1 MRNLSKKMDIF
12 ISIFAA
18 LFSVINPLGTVP
30 IFVGLTKE
38 ETVSNRNKT
47 AAWTS
52 FNVFLILIISFFI
65 GKYVLAFF
73 GISLNSL
80 KIAGGLIIATS
91 GFSLLSGSF
100 TRHKGMKRMSVQ
112 QDLATRSEV
121 SLTPLAIPM
130 LAGPGSISL
139 LITMNQS
146 FESTNAYI
154 LASSAVLAVSFA
166 VYLVLRSSQFIVKML
181 GASGINGVS
190 RIIGFIVIAIGVE
203 YVSSAVQ
210 EIIIGLK

>member
-1 MRNLSKKMDIF
+1 MDIF

-18 LFSVINPLGTVP
+18 LISVINPLGTVP
-30 IFVGLTKE
+30 VFVGLTKE
-38 ETVSNRNKT
+38 ETISNRNKT

-52 FNVFLILIISFFI
+52 VNVFLILVISFFI

-146 FESTNAYI
+146 LATTNAYI
-154 LASSAVLAVSFA
+154 IATSAILAVSIA

-210 EIIIGLK
+210 EILIGLK

>member
-1 MRNLSKKMDIF
+1 MDIF

-18 LFSVINPLGTVP
+18 LISVINPLGTVP

-38 ETVSNRNKT
+38 ETISNRNKT

-52 FNVFLILIISFFI
+52 LNVFLILVISFFI

-146 FESTNAYI
+146 LATTNAYI
-154 LASSAVLAVSFA
+154 IATSAILAVSIA

>member
-1 MRNLSKKMDIF
+1 MDIF

-18 LFSVINPLGTVP
+18 LISVINPLGTVP
-30 IFVGLTKE
+30 VFVGLTKE
-38 ETVSNRNKT
+38 ETISNRNKT

-52 FNVFLILIISFFI
+52 LNVFLILVISFFI

-100 TRHKGMKRMSVQ
+100 TRHKGMKRMSIQ

-146 FESTNAYI
+146 LASTNAYI
-154 LASSAVLAVSFA
+154 IATSAILAVSIA

>member
-1 MRNLSKKMDIF
+1 MDIF

-18 LFSVINPLGTVP
+18 LISVINPLGTVP
-30 IFVGLTKE
+30 VFVGLTKE
-38 ETVSNRNKT
+38 ETISNRNKT

-52 FNVFLILIISFFI
+52 LNVFLILVISFFI

-100 TRHKGMKRMSVQ
+100 TRHKGMKRTSVQ

-146 FESTNAYI
+146 LVTMNAYLI
-154 LASSAVLAVSFA
+154 ATSAVLAVSFA

-210 EIIIGLK
+210 EIVNSLK

>member
-1 MRNLSKKMDIF
+1 MDIF

-18 LFSVINPLGTVP
+18 LISVINPLGTVP
-30 IFVGLTKE
+30 VFVGLTKE
-38 ETVSNRNKT
+38 ETISNRNKT

-52 FNVFLILIISFFI
+52 INVFLILVISFFI

-146 FESTNAYI
+146 LATTNAYI
-154 LASSAVLAVSFA
+154 IATSAILAVSIA

-203 YVSSAVQ
+203 YISSALQ

>member
-1 MRNLSKKMDIF
+1 MDIF

-30 IFVGLTKE
+30 VFVGLTKE
-38 ETVSNRNKT
+38 ETTSNRNKT

-52 FNVFLILIISFFI
+52 INVFLILIISFFI
-65 GKYVLAFF
+65 GKYALAFF

-100 TRHKGMKRMSVQ
+100 TRHKGMKRTSVQ

-146 FESTNAYI
+146 LVSTNAYI
-154 LASSAVLAVSFA
+154 IATSAVLAVSFA

-210 EIIIGLK
+210 EIVNGLK

>member
-1 MRNLSKKMDIF
+1 MDIF

-18 LFSVINPLGTVP
+18 LISVINPLGTVP
-30 IFVGLTKE
+30 VFVGLTKE
-38 ETVSNRNKT
+38 ETISNRNKT

-52 FNVFLILIISFFI
+52 INVFLILVISFFI

-146 FESTNAYI
+146 LATTNAYI
-154 LASSAVLAVSFA
+154 IATSAILAVSIA

-203 YVSSAVQ
+203 YISSAVQ

>member
-1 MRNLSKKMDIF
+1 MDIF

-18 LFSVINPLGTVP
+18 LISVINPLGTVP
-30 IFVGLTKE
+30 VFVGLTKE
-38 ETVSNRNKT
+38 ETISNRNKT

-52 FNVFLILIISFFI
+52 LNVFLILVISFFI

-146 FESTNAYI
+146 LATTNAYI
-154 LASSAVLAVSFA
+154 IATSAILAVSIA

-210 EIIIGLK
+210 EILIGLK

>member
-1 MRNLSKKMDIF
+1 MDIF

-18 LFSVINPLGTVP
+18 LISVINPLGTVP
-30 IFVGLTKE
+30 VFVGLTKE
-38 ETVSNRNKT
+38 ETISNRNKT

-52 FNVFLILIISFFI
+52 LNVFLILVISFFI
-65 GKYVLAFF
+65 GKYVLVFF

-146 FESTNAYI
+146 LATTNAYI
-154 LASSAVLAVSFA
+154 IATSAILAVSIA
-166 VYLVLRSSQFIVKML
+166 VFLVLRSSQFIVKML

-210 EIIIGLK
+210 EILIGLK

>member
-1 MRNLSKKMDIF
+1 MDIF

-18 LFSVINPLGTVP
+18 LISVINPLGTVP
-30 IFVGLTKE
+30 VFVGLTKE
-38 ETVSNRNKT
+38 ETISNRNKT

-52 FNVFLILIISFFI
+52 LNVFLILVISFFI

-146 FESTNAYI
+146 LATTNAYI
-154 LASSAVLAVSFA
+154 IATSAILAVSIA
-166 VYLVLRSSQFIVKML
+166 VYLALRSSQFIVKML

>member
-1 MRNLSKKMDIF
+1 MDIF

-18 LFSVINPLGTVP
+18 LISVINPLGTVP
-30 IFVGLTKE
+30 VFVGLTKE
-38 ETVSNRNKT
+38 ETISNRNKT
-47 AAWTS
+47 ATWTS
-52 FNVFLILIISFFI
+52 INVFLILVISFFI

-146 FESTNAYI
+146 LATTNAYI
-154 LASSAVLAVSFA
+154 IATSAILAVSIA

-203 YVSSAVQ
+203 YISSAVQ

>member
-1 MRNLSKKMDIF
+1 MDIF

-18 LFSVINPLGTVP
+18 LISVINPLGTVP
-30 IFVGLTKE
+30 VFVGLTKE
-38 ETVSNRNKT
+38 ETISNRNKT

-52 FNVFLILIISFFI
+52 VNVFLILVISFFI

-146 FESTNAYI
+146 LATTNAYI
-154 LASSAVLAVSFA
+154 IATSAILAVSIA

-210 EIIIGLK
+210 DILIGLK

>member
-1 MRNLSKKMDIF
+1 MDIF

-18 LFSVINPLGTVP
+18 LISVINPLGTVP
-30 IFVGLTKE
+30 VFVGLTKE
-38 ETVSNRNKT
+38 ETISNRNKT
-47 AAWTS
+47 AAWT
-52 FNVFLILIISFFI
+52 FLNVFLILVISFFI

-146 FESTNAYI
+146 LATTNAYI
-154 LASSAVLAVSFA
+154 IATSAILAVSIA

-210 EIIIGLK
+210 EILIGLK

>member
-1 MRNLSKKMDIF
+1 MDIF

-18 LFSVINPLGTVP
+18 LISVINPLGTVP
-30 IFVGLTKE
+30 VFVGLTKE
-38 ETVSNRNKT
+38 ETISNRNKT

-52 FNVFLILIISFFI
+52 LNVFLILVISFFI

-146 FESTNAYI
+146 LVTTNAYI
-154 LASSAVLAVSFA
+154 IATSAILAVSIA

-203 YVSSAVQ
+203 YISSAVQ

>member
-1 MRNLSKKMDIF
+1 MDIF

-18 LFSVINPLGTVP
+18 LISVINPLGTVP
-30 IFVGLTKE
+30 VFVGLTKE
-38 ETVSNRNKT
+38 ETISNRNKT
-47 AAWTS
+47 AAWT
-52 FNVFLILIISFFI
+52 FLNVFLILVISFFI

-146 FESTNAYI
+146 LASTNAYI
-154 LASSAVLAVSFA
+154 IATSAILAVSIA

-210 EIIIGLK
+210 EILIGLK

>member
-1 MRNLSKKMDIF
+1 MDIF

-18 LFSVINPLGTVP
+18 LISVINPLGTVP
-30 IFVGLTKE
+30 VFVGLTKE
-38 ETVSNRNKT
+38 ETISNRNKT

-52 FNVFLILIISFFI
+52 INVFLILVISFFI

-146 FESTNAYI
+146 LATTNAYI
-154 LASSAVLAVSFA
+154 IATSAILAVSIA

-210 EIIIGLK
+210 EIMIGLK

>member
-1 MRNLSKKMDIF
+1 MDIF

-18 LFSVINPLGTVP
+18 LISVINPLGTVP
-30 IFVGLTKE
+30 VFVGLTKE
-38 ETVSNRNKT
+38 ETISNRNKT

-52 FNVFLILIISFFI
+52 LNVFLILVISFFI

-100 TRHKGMKRMSVQ
+100 TRHKGMKKMSVQ

-146 FESTNAYI
+146 LATTNAYI
-154 LASSAVLAVSFA
+154 IATSAILAVSIA

-203 YVSSAVQ
+203 YISSAVQ

>member
-1 MRNLSKKMDIF
+1 
-12 ISIFAA
+12 
-18 LFSVINPLGTVP
+18 
-30 IFVGLTKE
+30 
-38 ETVSNRNKT
+38 
-47 AAWTS
+47 
-52 FNVFLILIISFFI
+52 
-65 GKYVLAFF
+65 
-73 GISLNSL
+73 
-80 KIAGGLIIATS
+80 
-91 GFSLLSGSF
+91 
-100 TRHKGMKRMSVQ
+100 MKRTSVQ

-146 FESTNAYI
+146 LVSTNAYI
-154 LASSAVLAVSFA
+154 IATSAVLAVSFA

-210 EIIIGLK
+210 EIVNGLK

>member
-1 MRNLSKKMDIF
+1 MDIF

-30 IFVGLTKE
+30 VFVGLTKE
-38 ETVSNRNKT
+38 ETTNNRNKT

-52 FNVFLILIISFFI
+52 INVFLILIISFFI

-100 TRHKGMKRMSVQ
+100 TRHKGMKRTSVQ

-146 FESTNAYI
+146 LVSTNAYI
-154 LASSAVLAVSFA
+154 IATSAVLAVSFA

-210 EIIIGLK
+210 EIMIGIK

>member
-1 MRNLSKKMDIF
+1 MDIF

-18 LFSVINPLGTVP
+18 LISVINPLGTVP
-30 IFVGLTKE
+30 VFVGLTKE
-38 ETVSNRNKT
+38 ETISNRNKT

-52 FNVFLILIISFFI
+52 LNVFLILVISFFI

-146 FESTNAYI
+146 LATTNAYI
-154 LASSAVLAVSFA
+154 IATSAILAVSIA

>member
-1 MRNLSKKMDIF
+1 MDIF

-30 IFVGLTKE
+30 VFVGLTKD
-38 ETVSNRNKT
+38 ETTSNRNKT

-52 FNVFLILIISFFI
+52 INVFLILIISFFI

-100 TRHKGMKRMSVQ
+100 TRHKGMKRTSVQ

-146 FESTNAYI
+146 LVTMNAYLI
-154 LASSAVLAVSFA
+154 ATSAVLAVSFA

-210 EIIIGLK
+210 EIMIGIK

>member
-1 MRNLSKKMDIF
+1 MDIF

-18 LFSVINPLGTVP
+18 LISVINPLGTVP
-30 IFVGLTKE
+30 VFVGLTKE
-38 ETVSNRNKT
+38 ETISNRNKT

-52 FNVFLILIISFFI
+52 LNVFLILVISFFI

-146 FESTNAYI
+146 LASTNAYI
-154 LASSAVLAVSFA
+154 IVTSAILAVSIA

-203 YVSSAVQ
+203 YISSAVQ

>member
-1 MRNLSKKMDIF
+1 MDIF

-18 LFSVINPLGTVP
+18 LISVINPLGTVP
-30 IFVGLTKE
+30 VFVGLTKE
-38 ETVSNRNKT
+38 ETISNRNKM

-52 FNVFLILIISFFI
+52 LNVFLILVISFFI

-146 FESTNAYI
+146 LATTNAYI
-154 LASSAVLAVSFA
+154 IATSAILAVSIA

-210 EIIIGLK
+210 EIIIIGLK

>member
-1 MRNLSKKMDIF
+1 
-12 ISIFAA
+12 
-18 LFSVINPLGTVP
+18 
-30 IFVGLTKE
+30 
-38 ETVSNRNKT
+38 
-47 AAWTS
+47 
-52 FNVFLILIISFFI
+52 
-65 GKYVLAFF
+65 VLAFF

-139 LITMNQS
+139 LITMNQTLVT
-146 FESTNAYI
+146 TNAYI
-154 LASSAVLAVSFA
+154 IATSAILAVSIA

-203 YVSSAVQ
+203 YISSAVQ

>member
-1 MRNLSKKMDIF
+1 MDIF

-91 GFSLLSGSF
+91 GFSLLNGSF

-146 FESTNAYI
+146 LESTNAYI

>member
-1 MRNLSKKMDIF
+1 MDIF

-30 IFVGLTKE
+30 VFVGLTKE
-38 ETVSNRNKT
+38 ETVNNRNKT

-52 FNVFLILIISFFI
+52 INVFVILIISFFI

-139 LITMNQS
+139 LITINQS
-146 FESTNAYI
+146 LVSTSAYI
-154 LASSAVLAVSFA
+154 IATGAVLAVSCA
-166 VYLVLRSSQFIVKML
+166 VYFVLRSSQFIVKML

-203 YVSSAVQ
+203 YVSSAMQ
-210 EIIIGLK
+210 EIVNSLK

>member
-1 MRNLSKKMDIF
+1 MDIF

-30 IFVGLTKE
+30 VFVGLTKE
-38 ETVSNRNKT
+38 ETASNRNKT

-52 FNVFLILIISFFI
+52 INVFLILIISFFI

-100 TRHKGMKRMSVQ
+100 TRHKGMKRTSVQ

-146 FESTNAYI
+146 LVSTNAYI
-154 LASSAVLAVSFA
+154 IATSAVLAVSFA

-210 EIIIGLK
+210 EIVNGLK

>member
-1 MRNLSKKMDIF
+1 
-12 ISIFAA
+12 
-18 LFSVINPLGTVP
+18 
-30 IFVGLTKE
+30 
-38 ETVSNRNKT
+38 
-47 AAWTS
+47 
-52 FNVFLILIISFFI
+52 LILIISFFI

-100 TRHKGMKRMSVQ
+100 TRHKGMKRTSVQ

-146 FESTNAYI
+146 LVSMNAYI
-154 LASSAVLAVSFA
+154 IATSAVLAVSFA